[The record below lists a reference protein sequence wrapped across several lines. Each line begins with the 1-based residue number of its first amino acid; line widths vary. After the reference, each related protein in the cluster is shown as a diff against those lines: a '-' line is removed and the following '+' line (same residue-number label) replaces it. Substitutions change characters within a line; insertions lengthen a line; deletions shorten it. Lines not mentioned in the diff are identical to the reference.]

1 MNIAIRLATTDDLP
15 AVLDLY
21 LKAGIDHGSTIT
33 LTEAEQWFQTLQ
45 RYPNY
50 HLWVAYDADIL
61 VGTFTLLIMDNLNHH
76 GCPSGI
82 VEGVAV
88 APDWQGQ
95 GMGKRMMEKAIALCR
110 EAGCYKMA
118 LSTNLR
124 RTDAHAFYE
133 ALGFEKHGY
142 SYRIELNP

>member
-1 MNIAIRLATTDDLP
+1 MDVVVQLGAIADLS

-21 LKAGIDHGSTIT
+21 LKAGIDHDTTVALS
-33 LTEAEQWFQTLQ
+33 EAEQWFHTLQ

-50 HLWVAYDADIL
+50 HLWVAYCGSEL

-76 GCPSGI
+76 GCSSGI

-88 APDWQGQ
+88 APDYQGKGIGRQ
-95 GMGKRMMEKAIALCR
+95 MMEKAIALCR

-124 RTDAHAFYE
+124 RKEAHAFYE
-133 ALGFEKHGY
+133 SLGFEKHGY
-142 SYRIELNP
+142 SYVIEIAS